1 MTESATDYFEKITK
15 AMALKEVNDDR
26 MNFLKS
32 MSQKA
37 SDDKAFQNAVNNI
50 ISTYES
56 SYGTAA
62 LEKGTET
69 MLLYSFSFVWDLISE
84 GNPIIKACEVGGN
97 AMDAVFNFEDVN
109 GNNIRIIMQYTAG
122 QYAQQVLNSAYYAY
136 KANPTEKNAAT
147 FNGAYKNYLAYQ
159 DYSSE
164 WAKNFVEAVPFASST
179 TVDAWLSD
187 LNSDINYCN
196 SAISFA
202 KKYTEIYDKAVY
214 TSSLIPTNP
223 DVTTPNNP
231 TPVVTTP
238 AGTAVDII
246 ESGDLGDDVHY
257 SLYENGYLYIYGNGQ
272 MKDFNSSPIVNKKL
286 VKEVSIVKGITSIG
300 NWAFRNCTSLTNIII
315 PDSVM
320 VIEVFAFDKCTG
332 LTSIIIPDS
341 MELLCR
347 EAFDGCTGSTSI
359 TILNKDCNI
368 YDSGLTISTNA
379 VIYGYTNSTAQT
391 YAEKYNRE
399 FVSLDGPITTT
410 SITTATTTTSNSTT
424 STTTTSTT
432 TTSKQTTSTTTTSTT
447 TTSKQTTSTTTT
459 STTTTSKQTTTTK
472 STTTTIVTSTINT
485 TTAPETTAVSTDK
498 YFASIAEMCD
508 MAKKDYKTK
517 NNVYPDSAS
526 AAELPN
532 GSVSIKLFEA
542 DGELLDTYMIDPVTG
557 IGISENGS
565 SVNLPQT
572 GNNSCKTAATASA
585 ALVLALLGL
594 YAVVKSGVLRK
605 AEDEK

>member
-1 MTESATDYFEKITK
+1 MDYLTFSEGSTENSSFIDRGTDFAERTAKFENKFLEALVEEGIAVDTKAAIEIVENTDSLNDPNLVKAIETLNWDKELLEYTEILDDINIVTESATDYFEKITK

-26 MNFLKS
+26 MNFLRS

-37 SDDKAFQNAVNNI
+37 SDDKAFQKAVDNI

-56 SYGTAA
+56 SYATAA

-109 GNNIRIIMQYTAG
+109 GNNIHIIMQYTAG

-136 KANPTEKNAAT
+136 KTNPTEKNAAA
-147 FNGAYKNYLAYQ
+147 FNEAYKNYLAYQ

-246 ESGDLGDDVHY
+246 ESGNLGDDVHY

-300 NWAFRNCTSLTNIII
+300 NWAFRNCTSLTSITI
-315 PDSVM
+315 PDSVTT
-320 VIEVFAFDKCTG
+320 IGGGAFYCCTG
-332 LTSIIIPDS
+332 LTSITIPDGVTTI
-341 MELLCR
+341 EGG
-347 EAFDGCTGSTSI
+347 AFYECTGLTSI
-359 TILNKDCNI
+359 TIP
-368 YDSGLTISTNA
+368 
-379 VIYGYTNSTAQT
+379 NS
-391 YAEKYNRE
+391 
-399 FVSLDGPITTT
+399 
-410 SITTATTTTSNSTT
+410 
-424 STTTTSTT
+424 
-432 TTSKQTTSTTTTSTT
+432 
-447 TTSKQTTSTTTT
+447 
-459 STTTTSKQTTTTK
+459 
-472 STTTTIVTSTINT
+472 
-485 TTAPETTAVSTDK
+485 
-498 YFASIAEMCD
+498 
-508 MAKKDYKTK
+508 
-517 NNVYPDSAS
+517 
-526 AAELPN
+526 
-532 GSVSIKLFEA
+532 
-542 DGELLDTYMIDPVTG
+542 
-557 IGISENGS
+557 
-565 SVNLPQT
+565 
-572 GNNSCKTAATASA
+572 
-585 ALVLALLGL
+585 
-594 YAVVKSGVLRK
+594 
-605 AEDEK
+605 